1 MILMDLNEQV
11 DWDFG
16 RALRK
21 ARLRRLVSRR
31 VDIEGRTDWLSAV
44 CKRNGFRFCPRLHI
58 ALYGNTRGT

>member
-21 ARLRRLVSRR
+21 ARLRRLV
-31 VDIEGRTDWLSAV
+31 L
-44 CKRNGFRFCPRLHI
+44 RLRGKNHRLRHI
-58 ALYGNTRGT
+58 ALLRGGPRVAPGVQPGP